1 MMCSTFKYI
10 TLGPTK
16 GILKL
21 FVQNFIMHR
30 NGPGTSCATFYG
42 DKRPGRSDWS
52 ADMGPFACANAGRRL
67 CASDA
72 LEDQGLALRLTDL
85 WQAQGGSQRGRPTR
99 PWASWKLTEKMV
111 RFAFGRRA
119 PGLTFGTTM
128 TTSSVPVALRAASRK
143 VLAAVPKYRQST
155 GKRLTWHWKQLWQWS
170 QGSAAWRRWSAMP
183 PTRQSLVPQPMSSD
197 GAVRRSRAPPK
208 SHEVGGSVSGYAAH
222 DLFTAVVK
230 IFAS

>member
-10 TLGPTK
+10 TIGPTK

-21 FVQNFIMHR
+21 FFQNFIMHR
-30 NGPGTSCATFYG
+30 NGPGTSCTTFSG

-52 ADMGPFACANAGRRL
+52 ADMGPFACANAGRGL

-99 PWASWKLTEKMV
+99 VGKLTEKRV
-111 RFAFGRRA
+111 RFGRRA

-128 TTSSVPVALRAASRK
+128 TTSSAPVALRAASRK
-143 VLAAVPKYRQST
+143 VLAAVPEVPAKYGSST
-155 GKRLTWHWKQLWQWS
+155 PAHLAVNRT
-170 QGSAAWRRWSAMP
+170 
-183 PTRQSLVPQPMSSD
+183 SS
-197 GAVRRSRAPPK
+197 G
-208 SHEVGGSVSGYAAH
+208 
-222 DLFTAVVK
+222 
-230 IFAS
+230 